1 MGFKEFVYNI
11 LEEFVG
17 DDDNDFVYNILEVFE
32 GVEDF
37 FYFSVVFI
45 EELICYI
52 LKQFNLNILEK
63 VDDLKFMIE
72 LVYDIVEEDIF

>member
-52 LKQFNLNILEK
+52 LE
-63 VDDLKFMIE
+63 
-72 LVYDIVEEDIF
+72 